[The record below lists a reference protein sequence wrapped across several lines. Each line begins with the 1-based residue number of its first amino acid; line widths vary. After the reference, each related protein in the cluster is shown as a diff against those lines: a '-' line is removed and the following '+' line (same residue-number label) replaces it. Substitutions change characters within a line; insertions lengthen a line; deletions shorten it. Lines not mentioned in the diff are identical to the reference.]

1 MPPAAA
7 PVRARKAAPARR
19 GPKILAALVAGE
31 SVDAIA
37 EKEGLSRKRIE
48 TILRDELRRRWVA
61 PAEDYARLQIVRL
74 EAMSAKLAA
83 KAEKG
88 DLPAIDRMLKILDRL
103 DRYHGF
109 TQADARQRRLTTK
122 ARASG
127 CSTKLNTMA
136 ARMIAARKSEA

>member
-1 MPPAAA
+1 MPPAVA
-7 PVRARKAAPARR
+7 PARARKAAPARR
-19 GPKILAALVAGE
+19 GPRILVALVAGE
-31 SVDAIA
+31 SVEAIA
-37 EKEGLSRKRIE
+37 EKEGLSRNRIE
-48 TILRDELRRRWVA
+48 KILRDELRRRWVA

-83 KAEKG
+83 KVEKG

-109 TQADARQRRLTTK
+109 TRLTPASSAYDEG
-122 ARASG
+122 ARERLL
-127 CSTKLNTMA
+127 TKLNTMA

>member
-1 MPPAAA
+1 MPPNAA
-7 PVRARKAAPARR
+7 PIRARKAAPARR
-19 GPKILAALVAGE
+19 GPKILVALVAGE
-31 SVDAIA
+31 GVDAIA

-61 PAEDYARLQIVRL
+61 PIEDYARLQIVRL

-83 KAEKG
+83 KAERG

-109 TQADARQRRLTTK
+109 TRLTPANSAYDEE
-122 ARASG
+122 ARERLLA
-127 CSTKLNTMA
+127 KLNSMA
-136 ARMIAARKSEA
+136 ARMIPPPKSDA

>member
-1 MPPAAA
+1 MA
-7 PVRARKAAPARR
+7 PSVASNRARNAAPARR
-19 GPKILAALVAGE
+19 GPKILVALVAGE
-31 SVDAIA
+31 GVDAIA
-37 EKEGLSRKRIE
+37 AKEGLSRKRIE
-48 TILRDELRRRWVA
+48 AILRAELRRRWVA

-109 TQADARQRRLTTK
+109 TRLTP
-122 ARASG
+122 AISDQYEGSRERLL
-127 CSTKLNTMA
+127 TKLNTMA
-136 ARMIAARKSEA
+136 ERMIAARKSET